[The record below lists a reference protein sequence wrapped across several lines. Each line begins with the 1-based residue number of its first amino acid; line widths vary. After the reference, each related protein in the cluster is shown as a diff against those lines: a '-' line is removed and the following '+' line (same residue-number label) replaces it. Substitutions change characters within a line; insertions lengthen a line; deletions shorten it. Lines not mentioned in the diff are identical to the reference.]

1 MKAHSFK
8 KLILVFPF
16 IFLTLT
22 FLNAQTEVED
32 YAAMNFKS
40 KGPYLAA
47 SFDKDN
53 FVCIAKTTQVEGDT
67 FLEIGK
73 FDDEGTYTRKMLLQ
87 LPGSFNSI
95 KAKFAPMCSKIALQL
110 NYEGDIKLA
119 VYDLNSGI
127 LIADDIGSDIEDQS
141 NFDFFFTPSANL
153 VAIVNT
159 NDTYL
164 YELTEGAPLIAFP
177 NNRLIKF
184 SGDGNTLF
192 CKGKDNRI
200 NYINIKTGAV
210 VRSYSL
216 TDYKRLYF
224 DDKGEM
230 VVSYVPN
237 NRLNVYKYCQDGMYD
252 VKYYYNIAV
261 EPEFSPTLS
270 YILIDDNVGG
280 KRLLFNSAGENL
292 YEARIEPYDRTLC
305 YTEFSTD
312 EKKLIKLTEKY
323 LYLYDF
329 ELMRHYKT
337 LANKHTEL
345 FKFTGFMIDEEIQ
358 LKAKRIKEQKKALL
372 SMLTGDFLAMEGELI
387 NRQKNSLGVI
397 ELKIKSIGAYDYN
410 SQTIDVAIDIP
421 VSYTST
427 RTIIGKVRIPKLEA
441 DIFIKNWPTLKV
453 TALRQA
459 GKNPNSVYVFN
470 VLIDNGMNSGF
481 YRAIT
486 HRTLPINNLSFEEQ
500 FEIGSKASVYGNW
513 YEAIVNLSDYPDNFS
528 KNDVA
533 NSIRQRALISYFEDK
548 WKMVKG
554 TTITNKN
561 FEELLIYLSDFPKDF
576 AYIND
581 VNDYRQTVIDF
592 IFSAKVDTV
601 KMMMGD
607 GNYSDALDYID
618 KSFPNT
624 YTDIYSGKV
633 LEFSN
638 YKELQPLKNDI
649 LFNVA
654 KRSMQGTNWQRA
666 KEMLER
672 ITDDYQNYDE
682 VKKLLSEVNYQL
694 GK

>member
-1 MKAHSFK
+1 MKTRFIKSF
-8 KLILVFPF
+8 LVFPLF
-16 IFLTLT
+16 FLTFV

-40 KGPYLAA
+40 KGPFLTA

-53 FVCIAKTTQVEGDT
+53 FVCIAKITQVEGDSY
-67 FLEIGK
+67 LEIGR
-73 FDDEGTYTRKMLLQ
+73 FDDEGTYTRKILLQ
-87 LPGSFNSI
+87 IPSSFSTI
-95 KAKFAPMCSKIALQL
+95 RAKFSPMCTKIALQL
-110 NYEGDIKLA
+110 NYEGEIKLV
-119 VYDLNSGI
+119 VYDLISGI
-127 LIADDIGSDIEDQS
+127 LVADDIGSDLEDQT

-153 VAIVNT
+153 IAVVNT
-159 NDTYL
+159 YDTYL

-177 NNRLIKF
+177 DNRLIKF

-192 CKGKDNRI
+192 CKSKDNRI
-200 NYINIKTGAV
+200 NYINIKTGATIK
-210 VRSYSL
+210 SYPL

-230 VVSYVPN
+230 VISYMPN
-237 NRLNVYKYCQDGMYD
+237 NRLNVYKYCQNGMYE
-252 VKYYYNIAV
+252 VKYYYNILV

-280 KRLLFNSAGENL
+280 KRLLFNSAGDNL
-292 YEARIEPYDRTLC
+292 YESKIDPYDRTLSQ
-305 YTEFSTD
+305 TEISID

-329 ELMRHYKT
+329 ELMRYYKT

-345 FKFTGFMIDEEIQ
+345 FKFTGFMVDEEIQ

-372 SMLTGDFLAMEGELI
+372 SMLQGEFLAEEGEII
-387 NRQKNSLGVI
+387 NRQKNSLGVV

-410 SQTIDVAIDIP
+410 SQTIDVAIDVP
-421 VSYTST
+421 VTYTST
-427 RTIIGKVRIPKLEA
+427 RTIIGKVKIPKLEA

-459 GKNPNSVYVFN
+459 GKTRNSVYIFN

-500 FEIGSKASVYGNW
+500 FEVGSKASAYGNW

-533 NSIRQRALISYFEDK
+533 NSIRQRALVSYFEDK

-561 FEELLIYLSDFPKDF
+561 FEEILIYLSDFPKDF
-576 AYIND
+576 AFIND
-581 VNDYRQTVIDF
+581 VNDYRQTVVDF

-601 KMMMGD
+601 KMMMGE

-618 KSFPNT
+618 KSFQNV

-633 LEFSN
+633 LEYSN

-649 LFNVA
+649 LFNIA

-666 KEMLER
+666 KEMLEK

-682 VKKLLSEVNYQL
+682 VKKMLSEVNFQL